1 MPKTIKKE
9 TLHNPDFNRVQF
21 EAVKNEA
28 GLNRFVMTP
37 TKWIEQMNE
46 KLYIGLGGDEYDF
59 FRETT
64 IDPQE

>member
-1 MPKTIKKE
+1 MY
-9 TLHNPDFNRVQF
+9 LS
-21 EAVKNEA
+21 
-28 GLNRFVMTP
+28 
-37 TKWIEQMNE
+37 NE

>member
-1 MPKTIKKE
+1 MY
-9 TLHNPDFNRVQF
+9 NSY
-21 EAVKNEA
+21 
-28 GLNRFVMTP
+28 
-37 TKWIEQMNE
+37 E